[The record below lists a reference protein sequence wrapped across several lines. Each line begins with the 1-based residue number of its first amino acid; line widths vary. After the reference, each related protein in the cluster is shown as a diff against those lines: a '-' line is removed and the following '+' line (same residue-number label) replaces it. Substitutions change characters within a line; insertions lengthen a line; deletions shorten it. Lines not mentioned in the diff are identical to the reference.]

1 MYFNRKLWALTAG
14 IRGRIAAAIAMGLG
28 SSALGIARLL
38 ALAWLL
44 GQMFA
49 GAGIRDLWLPGLGV
63 ALLILARGYWDHRR
77 ADHAHR
83 SAAIMQYRLRERLF
97 DRILAL
103 GPANLV
109 HARTGEV
116 RAAVVEGIERLEV
129 YFGKYLPQFF
139 VAMLTPLVI
148 FFAVGWVDWTVA
160 TVYLVAALFT
170 LFAPAVFHRI
180 DARNSLRRADAYR
193 RFAAEYL
200 DALQGLATL
209 KAYGQSGRR
218 AERLRR
224 DADDLAESTKWVLAT
239 NSLSRGI
246 TDTGIAVG
254 AALALGVA
262 AWRLQAGLLD
272 LQGLLM
278 VLLLGV
284 EVFRPLRDLR
294 ALLHDG
300 MLAESAAAQIF
311 SVLEDEPLVADAIDP
326 APLPADHGITF
337 SHVQFAYPGSR
348 GQVHRDLDFS
358 IRQGERIGI
367 VGTSGSGKSTIVRLL
382 QRFYQP
388 AGGRILVGGTD
399 ISRLDFDT
407 LRQLMAVVSQ
417 DTYLFHGSVE
427 DNLRLGRPEASDEE
441 IVAACRAANAHGFI
455 QALPDGY
462 STTIGERGLRLSGG
476 QRQRIAIARALLRD
490 APILILDEA
499 LSSVDAENEA
509 VIQQALDRLM
519 AGRTTLIL
527 AHRLSS
533 IIGADRI
540 LVLDRGRVC
549 EQGTH
554 QQLIGAGGVYSR
566 LMQEQVAEREAVP
579 SDRRSLAQEEAV
591 DGDAVAISRR
601 PGDGGEEALLERADM
616 TFGATIRK
624 LMGYTGPWRAHLA
637 FTFGLG
643 VSRVIAFIGVSV
655 LSALAFAAV
664 KNGEPYQHWL
674 IWLGVAAGTAG
685 ILHWLESW
693 VAHDMAFRMLAD
705 MRINLFRKLDS
716 LAPAFLLRRRSGDLV
731 HLATEDI
738 ELIEYFFAHTIAPA
752 FVAVLVP
759 GAVLALLFGFH
770 WTLAL
775 ALLPFLIIVAGS
787 PVLFR
792 GSIDLLGARARDA
805 LGRLSAQAVETL
817 QGLGE
822 ILAFQAGGVRRRGFM
837 QACDDHQRVRLEFF
851 RHLSRHA
858 MVTEICTSLGVLAV
872 ILAALPLARAGAIDP
887 AYVPL
892 LALAAMAAFLPVSEV
907 ADVGHQLAD
916 TFSATRR
923 LATVDREPAT
933 VVDGSGTW
941 DGDGHPVSVRFEGV
955 SFTYPGTTT
964 PALRD
969 IDLTIDAGRTTALV
983 GPSGAGKTTLAQLLM
998 RFWDPGGGSV
1008 MLDGNDIR
1016 GYRLDELR
1024 HAIGIVSQETY
1035 LFNDTLAGN
1044 LRIAR
1049 PDADEEALYRAI
1061 DQAELSEFVE
1071 ALPRGLDTPVG
1082 EGGHALSGGQR
1093 QRLSI
1098 ARAFLKDA
1106 PVLVLDEATSHLDSI
1121 SERAVHRA
1129 LKTLMH
1135 QRTTLVIAHRLSTIR
1150 DADTILVL
1158 DRGELVE
1165 SGSHQALLA
1174 NNGLYAHLID
1184 RQMRAGAR
1192 AA

>member
-1 MYFNRKLWALTAG
+1 MYFNFKLWALTAG
-14 IRGRIAAAIAMGLG
+14 IRGRIGAAIAMGLV
-28 SSALGIARLL
+28 SSGLGIARLL
-38 ALAWLL
+38 AVAWLL
-44 GQMFA
+44 GQLFT
-49 GAGIRDLWLPGLGV
+49 GAAFSDLWLPGLGV
-63 ALLILARGYWDHRR
+63 ILLILARGYWDHSR
-77 ADHAHR
+77 ADHAHQT
-83 SAAIMQYRLRERLF
+83 AAIMQYQLREQLF
-97 DRILAL
+97 NRILAL
-103 GPANLV
+103 GPANLM

-116 RAAVVEGIERLEV
+116 RAAIVEGIERLEV

-148 FFAVGWVDWTVA
+148 FLVVGWVDWMVA
-160 TVYLVAALFT
+160 WVYLLAALFT
-170 LFAPAVFHRI
+170 LFAPALFHRM
-180 DARNSLRRADAYR
+180 DARNSLRRANAYR

-200 DALQGLATL
+200 DALQGLGTL
-209 KAYGQSGRR
+209 KAYGQSGQR
-218 AERLRR
+218 AEALREE
-224 DADDLAESTKWVLAT
+224 ADELAESTKWVLAT

-262 AWRLQAGLLD
+262 AWRMEAGLLD
-272 LQGLLM
+272 LQGLLI

-311 SVLEDEPLVADAIDP
+311 SVLEDTPLITDVPDRISS
-326 APLPADHGITF
+326 PADFGIEF
-337 SHVQFAYPGSR
+337 RQVDFAYPGAR
-348 GQVHRDLDFS
+348 GQVHQGLSFS
-358 IRQGERIGI
+358 VAPGERIGI
-367 VGTSGSGKSTIVRLL
+367 VGTSGSGKSSIVRLL
-382 QRFYQP
+382 QRFYDP
-388 AGGRILVGGTD
+388 DAGGILLGGVD
-399 ISRLDFDT
+399 INDFSFDT
-407 LRQLMAVVSQ
+407 LRRHMAVVSQ
-417 DTYLFHGSVE
+417 DTYLFHGTVE
-427 DNLRLGRPEASDEE
+427 DNLRLGKSNARDDE
-441 IVAACRAANAHGFI
+441 IIAACRAANALDFI
-455 QALPDGY
+455 EALPQGFA
-462 STTIGERGLRLSGG
+462 TIIGERGLRLSGG

-540 LVLDRGRVC
+540 LVLDGGKVC

-554 QQLIGAGGVYSR
+554 DELIAANGVYQR
-566 LMQEQVAEREAVP
+566 LMQEQVEER
-579 SDRRSLAQEEAV
+579 
-591 DGDAVAISRR
+591 DAAGMDSQ
-601 PGDGGEEALLERADM
+601 PLLLEESTATDSVEIKRLSDNGNNESLLARADIG
-616 TFGATIRK
+616 FGATIRK
-624 LMGYTGPWRAHLA
+624 LMGYTGPWKGLLA
-637 FTFGLG
+637 LTFGLG
-643 VSRVIAFIGVSV
+643 VTRVIAFIGVSI

-664 KNGEPYQHWL
+664 KNGEPYQAWL
-674 IWLGVAAGTAG
+674 VWLAIAAGTAG

-716 LAPAFLLRRRSGDLV
+716 LAPAFLLKRRSGDLV

-738 ELIEYFFAHTIAPA
+738 ELIEYFYAHTIAPA

-759 GAVLALLFGFH
+759 GTVLALLISFH
-770 WTLAL
+770 WTLGMV
-775 ALLPFLIIVAGS
+775 LLPFLAIVAGS

-792 GSIDLLGARARDA
+792 GSVDQLGSRARDA
-805 LGRLSAQAVETL
+805 LGRLSSQAVETL

-822 ILAFQAGGVRRRGFM
+822 ILSFQAGNSRRKEFLR
-837 QACDDHQRVRLEFF
+837 ACEDHQEQRLAFF

-872 ILAALPLARAGAIDP
+872 IVAAIPLVSSGVIDPGYLPL
-887 AYVPL
+887 L
-892 LALAAMAAFLPVSEV
+892 SLAAMAAFLPVSEV

-916 TFSATRR
+916 TLNATQR
-923 LATVDREPAT
+923 LAAVDAEPVT
-933 VVDGSGTW
+933 VVG
-941 DGDGHPVSVRFEGV
+941 GDGAWQSGKQAVGVRFDNV
-955 SFTYPGTTT
+955 NFRYPGTDAA
-964 PALRD
+964 ALRGID
-969 IDLTIDAGRTTALV
+969 IEIGAGKTTALV
-983 GPSGAGKTTLAQLLM
+983 GPSGAGKSTLAQLLM
-998 RFWDPGGGSV
+998 RFWDPAEGSIQ
-1008 MLDGNDIR
+1008 LDGRDIR
-1016 GYRLDELR
+1016 ELELDELR
-1024 HAIGIVSQETY
+1024 RAIGIVSQETY

-1049 PDADEEALYRAI
+1049 ADAGDDALHRAI
-1061 DQAELSEFVE
+1061 EQAELKDFVNG
-1071 ALPRGLDTPVG
+1071 LPEGLNTPVG

-1129 LKTLMH
+1129 LDKLMQ
-1135 QRTTLVIAHRLSTIR
+1135 QRTTLIIAHRLSTIR
-1150 DADTILVL
+1150 EADSILVL
-1158 DRGELVE
+1158 DQGSLVE
-1165 SGSHQALLA
+1165 TGSHDELLA
-1174 NNGLYAHLID
+1174 GNGLYAHLIS
-1184 RQMRAGAR
+1184 RQLSAGSR